1 MRNLNEQGIY
11 LKSYAEG
18 NQKTKCPQCK
28 NIRKPENQ
36 HDTPLS
42 VTIDFEKAVWKCHN
56 CEWSG
61 GFNFNQPYKKYTK
74 PLQTIPKENPSNK
87 FLDWFKGRGISENTI
102 NEMGIYE
109 SNNQIC
115 FPYIQDNQTKNIKF
129 RSYDKR
135 FKQVPSAQRTL
146 YNIDNVKKYWETTKK
161 KNLILCEG
169 EMDCVAF
176 FESGVINTVT
186 LPDGAP
192 KTAKYDKADAR
203 FQALKN
209 TPWLHEVDKVYIAT
223 DQDEAGKALQLELIH
238 RFGKDRCLR
247 IKFPEDCKDANEV
260 LVKHGR
266 NTLIDCLKQAI
277 PYPIEGLYT
286 VKNYTKEIFDIY
298 NGRIQKPLSTGFK
311 ILDQIYKIQPGT
323 FHLVTGVPNHGKSNF
338 IDQLAVNM
346 FKNYGW
352 KYCVF
357 SPEHSTPQHI
367 RRIVE
372 KIVRKP
378 FDDGFTQRMTESELE
393 RGLNIL
399 NDNFFF
405 IENKDSIPTIDWILQ
420 KAKMSCLKH
429 GVKGIIIDPYNE
441 INSERGMGKRED
453 EHIKDIISK
462 CKKFCRTH
470 EITMWV
476 VAHPAKLP
484 RENGIINAPT
494 LYDVSGSAHWNNMC
508 DIGLVV
514 HRDFE
519 NNKTRVITRKV
530 REQGL
535 YGNIGECYFTY
546 DLQERVYKEVLEH
559 SDEER
564 WQNA

>member
-1 MRNLNEQGIY
+1 MKILNEQGIY
-11 LKSYAEG
+11 LNSYNEGYYKS
-18 NQKTKCPQCK
+18 KCPQCK
-28 NIRKPENQ
+28 NLRKPQNQ
-36 HDTPLS
+36 NDTPLS
-42 VTIDFEKAVWKCHN
+42 VSIDYEKAVWKCHN

-61 GFNFNQPYKKYTK
+61 GLNFNQPYKKYIR
-74 PLQTIPKENPSNK
+74 PLQTIKKEKPSNK
-87 FLDWFKGRGISENTI
+87 FLEWFKGRGISENTI
-102 NEMGIYE
+102 SDMGIYE

-115 FPYIQDNQTKNIKF
+115 FPYIQDAQTKNIKF

-176 FESGVINTVT
+176 YEAGIKNTVT

-192 KTAKYDKADAR
+192 KTAKYDKSDAR
-203 FQALKN
+203 FVALKN
-209 TPWLHEVDKVYIAT
+209 THWLNEVDKVYIAT

-247 IKFPEDCKDANEV
+247 VKFPEDCKDANEV
-260 LVKHGR
+260 LVKLGR

-286 VKNYTKEIFDIY
+286 VRNYTKEIFDIY

-338 IDQLAVNM
+338 IDQIAVNM
-346 FKNYGW
+346 FKNYNW
-352 KYCVF
+352 KFCVF

-378 FDDGFTQRMTESELE
+378 FDDGFTKRMTESELE

-420 KAKMSCLKH
+420 KAKMSCLKY

-441 INSERGMGKRED
+441 INSERGIGKRED

-470 EITMWV
+470 EISMWV

-484 RENGIINAPT
+484 RENGIINPPT

-546 DLQERVYKEVLEH
+546 DLQERVYKEVLEQ